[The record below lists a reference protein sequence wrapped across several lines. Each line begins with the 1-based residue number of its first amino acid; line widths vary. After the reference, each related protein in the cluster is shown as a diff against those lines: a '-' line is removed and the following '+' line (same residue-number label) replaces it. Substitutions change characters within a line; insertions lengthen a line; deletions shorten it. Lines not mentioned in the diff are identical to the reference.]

1 MQDQQQGQQPMQP
14 IREISCSANRCVYN
28 CQGSK
33 CGAKHITVDQPGANC
48 AADTLCATFQLK

>member
-1 MQDQQQGQQPMQP
+1 MQP